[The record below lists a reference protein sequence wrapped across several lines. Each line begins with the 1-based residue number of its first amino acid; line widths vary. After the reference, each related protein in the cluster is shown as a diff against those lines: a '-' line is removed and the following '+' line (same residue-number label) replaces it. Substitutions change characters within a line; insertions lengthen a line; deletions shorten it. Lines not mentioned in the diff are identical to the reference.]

1 MMDDDVDVGVVDALL
16 FEKVPSPGFFLKEN
30 IFDDDEERR
39 DLRST
44 NHNNKKRQ
52 KRKSDKH
59 RKTKQKFI
67 RVYLKERKHY
77 STR

>member
-44 NHNNKKRQ
+44 NHNKK
-52 KRKSDKH
+52 KDKNE
-59 RKTKQKFI
+59 KATNTEKQNRNLYEYI
-67 RVYLKERKHY
+67 
-77 STR
+77 